1 MVKDGND
8 RKDGGSALASSLG
21 ATQILQIM
29 MKPSFVTTLSSL
41 GSDLT
46 SLLLVMKDKN
56 NEEGVVNEVSD
67 VVTPKDII
75 KEAPPR
81 LCVKGLRMQYLIEAI
96 FRTPSEWGSK
106 SPSQKQDIKTTV
118 VAPMEE
124 AIETPEPEKE
134 TAAIFLL
141 EEGLKEKNQLLISS
155 ILPTRSLTQKK
166 QMSQRNMPKPLG
178 ILQGP
183 LYLVGVTRMFWH

>member
-1 MVKDGND
+1 
-8 RKDGGSALASSLG
+8 
-21 ATQILQIM
+21 M

-46 SLLLVMKDKN
+46 NLLLVMKDKN

-106 SPSQKQDIKTTV
+106 SPSQK
-118 VAPMEE
+118 
-124 AIETPEPEKE
+124 
-134 TAAIFLL
+134 
-141 EEGLKEKNQLLISS
+141 
-155 ILPTRSLTQKK
+155 
-166 QMSQRNMPKPLG
+166 
-178 ILQGP
+178 
-183 LYLVGVTRMFWH
+183 